1 MIRDVAARRSLS
13 GSGTVN
19 AMDEFQ
25 DYILSIF
32 VDLQESNPGEFIRYY
47 KAVELIQK
55 NFREAKLS
63 ITTDQIDEALNML
76 IDDGFLEVMGTSY
89 RLSAMGKV
97 YWDNQSLQAEVNKL
111 TTEVNKARQMA
122 MLALAASA
130 FSIIAVI
137 LFQILK

>member
-1 MIRDVAARRSLS
+1 
-13 GSGTVN
+13 
-19 AMDEFQ
+19 MDEFQ
-25 DYILSIF
+25 SYILSIF

-97 YWDNQSLQAEVNKL
+97 YWENQSLQEEVDTL
-111 TTEVNKARQMA
+111 TTEVKKARQMA
-122 MLALAASA
+122 TLALIVSAISIAA
-130 FSIIAVI
+130 VV
-137 LFQILK
+137 LFQFLR